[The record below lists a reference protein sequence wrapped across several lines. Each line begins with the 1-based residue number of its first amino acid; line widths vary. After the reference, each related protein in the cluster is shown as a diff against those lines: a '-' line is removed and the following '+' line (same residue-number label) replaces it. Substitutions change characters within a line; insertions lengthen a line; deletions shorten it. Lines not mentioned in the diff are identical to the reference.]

1 MRVNGKRYR
10 VWVVRNGF
18 ELSFEAVAEDESA
31 ARKKFEDKGEVRL
44 VVEIR

>member
-1 MRVNGKRYR
+1 MLVNGKRYR
-10 VWVVRNGF
+10 VWVVRDGF
-18 ELSFEAVAEDESA
+18 ELSFEAVAEDECA